1 MPSATRGRFLKKL
14 PPGPPQKLLI
24 MSQRLWDQV
33 KNTLLGR
40 ILRRLLS
47 PLKVFGNFK
56 KKKIYELTYFTKED
70 VKYQKQV
77 RKNRLTEKKIK
88 ALEKE
93 IESFEFQPKI
103 SVVMPVYNVEQKW
116 LEEAIE
122 SVFLQVYQNWELCI
136 ADDASPSPHIKEV
149 LSFFKDHYERV
160 KIKYLETNRGI
171 SGASNE
177 ALSLASGQYVALL
190 DHDDVLSRDSL
201 FEVVKLLN
209 AHPEAELIYTD
220 EDKLSMGGLHL
231 RPVFKPDWDPDLFLT
246 YNYICHLVVCKK
258 ELLERV
264 GGFRSGFE
272 GSQDYDL
279 LLRLTELTDK
289 IFHIPKVLYHWRMIP
304 GSAAFV
310 VDAKSKAFERAKRAL
325 EEALQRRGIQA
336 KVLEGKPKGTFVIRK
351 DDGAPNKK
359 FLRGVQGGSF
369 FQKAP
374 PWPPEARNEND

>member
-1 MPSATRGRFLKKL
+1 MG
-14 PPGPPQKLLI
+14 
-24 MSQRLWDQV
+24 QRLWDQV

-47 PLKVFGNFK
+47 PLKLFGNLK

-70 VKYQKQV
+70 IKYQKQV

-88 ALEKE
+88 TLEKE
-93 IESFEFQPKI
+93 IESFGFQPKI

-136 ADDASPSPHIKEV
+136 ADDASPSPHIKEI
-149 LSFFKDHYERV
+149 LNLFNDRDERV
-160 KIKYLETNRGI
+160 KIKYLETNQGI

-177 ALSLASGQYVALL
+177 ALSLATGEYVALL
-190 DHDDVLSRDSL
+190 DHDDVLSGDSL
-201 FEVVKLLN
+201 FEIVKLLN
-209 AHPEAELIYTD
+209 AHPETELIYTD

-246 YNYICHLVVCKK
+246 YNYICHLVVCKR
-258 ELLERV
+258 ELIERA
-264 GGFRSGFE
+264 GGFRLGFE

-279 LLRLTELTDK
+279 LLRVTELTDK

-310 VDAKSKAFERAKRAL
+310 VDAKSKAFERTKRAL
-325 EEALQRRGIQA
+325 EEALHRRGIRAEVQ
-336 KVLEGKPKGTFVIRK
+336 EGKNKGTFRI
-351 DDGAPNKK
+351 
-359 FLRGVQGGSF
+359 L
-369 FQKAP
+369 QKTV
-374 PWPPEARNEND
+374 NQ

>member
-1 MPSATRGRFLKKL
+1 MPWG
-14 PPGPPQKLLI
+14 I

-47 PLKVFGNFK
+47 PLKLFGNLK
-56 KKKIYELTYFTKED
+56 RKKIYELTYFTKED

-77 RKNRLTEKKIK
+77 RKNRLNEKKIK
-88 ALEKE
+88 TLEKE
-93 IESFEFQPKI
+93 IVSFEFQPKI

-122 SVFLQVYQNWELCI
+122 SVFLQVYQYWELCI

-149 LSFFKDHYERV
+149 LNFFKDRDERV
-160 KIKYLETNRGI
+160 KIKYLQTNRGI

-177 ALSLASGQYVALL
+177 ALSLATGQYVALL

-201 FEVVKLLN
+201 FELVKFLN
-209 AHPEAELIYTD
+209 IHPEAELIYTD

-246 YNYICHLVVCKK
+246 YNYICHLVICKR
-258 ELLERV
+258 ELVEQA
-264 GGFRSGFE
+264 GGFRLGFE

-325 EEALQRRGIQA
+325 EEALQRRGIRGE
-336 KVLEGKPKGTFVIRK
+336 VLDGETQGTFRIR
-351 DDGAPNKK
+351 
-359 FLRGVQGGSF
+359 RQ
-369 FQKAP
+369 Q
-374 PWPPEARNEND
+374 

>member
-1 MPSATRGRFLKKL
+1 MN
-14 PPGPPQKLLI
+14 
-24 MSQRLWDQV
+24 QRLWDQV
-33 KNTLLGR
+33 KNTLAGR

-47 PLKVFGNFK
+47 PLKWFENLK

-77 RKNRLTEKKIK
+77 RKNRLNEKKIK
-88 ALEKE
+88 TLEKE
-93 IESFEFQPKI
+93 IASFEFQPKI
-103 SVVMPVYNVEQKW
+103 SIVMPVYNVEQKW
-116 LEEAIE
+116 LEEAIG

-149 LSFFKDHYERV
+149 LDPFKDRDDRV
-160 KIKYLETNRGI
+160 KIKYLETNQGI

-177 ALSLASGQYVALL
+177 ALSLATGQYTALL
-190 DHDDVLSRDSL
+190 DHDDVLSQDSL
-201 FEVVKLLN
+201 FEIVKLLN
-209 AHPEAELIYTD
+209 THPEAELIYTD

-246 YNYICHLVVCKK
+246 YNYICHLVVCKR
-258 ELLERV
+258 ELVERS
-264 GGFRSGFE
+264 GRFRPGFE

-279 LLRLTELTDK
+279 LLRLTEFTDK

-336 KVLEGKPKGTFVIRK
+336 EVLDSESKGTFFI
-351 DDGAPNKK
+351 
-359 FLRGVQGGSF
+359 
-369 FQKAP
+369 QKLK
-374 PWPPEARNEND
+374 R

>member
-1 MPSATRGRFLKKL
+1 MNMA
-14 PPGPPQKLLI
+14 
-24 MSQRLWDQV
+24 QRLWDQV
-33 KNTLLGR
+33 KNTLPGR
-40 ILRRLLS
+40 VLRRLLS
-47 PLKVFGNFK
+47 PLKMFGNLK

-70 VKYQKQV
+70 IKYQKQV
-77 RKNRLTEKKIK
+77 RKNRITEKKIK
-88 ALEKE
+88 PLEKE

-122 SVFLQVYQNWELCI
+122 SIFSQVYQNWELCI

-149 LSFFKDHYERV
+149 LNLYKNRGKRV
-160 KIKYLETNRGI
+160 KIKYLESNRGI

-177 ALSLASGQYVALL
+177 ALSLTTGQYVALL
-190 DHDDVLSRDSL
+190 DHDDVMSRDSL
-201 FEVVKLLN
+201 FEIVKLLN

-231 RPVFKPDWDPDLFLT
+231 RPVFKPDWDPDLLLT
-246 YNYICHLVVCKK
+246 YNYICHLLVCKR
-258 ELLERV
+258 ELVERA
-264 GGFRSGFE
+264 GGFRLGFE

-279 LLRLTELTDK
+279 LLRMTELTDN

-325 EEALQRRGIQA
+325 EDALQRRGIRGE
-336 KVLEGKPKGTFVIRK
+336 VLDGETQGTFRIR
-351 DDGAPNKK
+351 
-359 FLRGVQGGSF
+359 RQ
-369 FQKAP
+369 Q
-374 PWPPEARNEND
+374 

>member
-1 MPSATRGRFLKKL
+1 
-14 PPGPPQKLLI
+14 

-47 PLKVFGNFK
+47 PLKAFGNLK

-70 VKYQKQV
+70 IKYQKQV
-77 RKNRLTEKKIK
+77 RKNRLTEKKINT
-88 ALEKE
+88 LETE

-116 LEEAIE
+116 LEGAIE

-149 LSFFKDHYERV
+149 LNLFKNRDERV
-160 KIKYLETNRGI
+160 KIKYSESNRGI

-177 ALSLASGQYVALL
+177 ALSLATGQYVALL
-190 DHDDVLSRDSL
+190 DHDDVLSGDSL
-201 FEVVKLLN
+201 FEIVKLLN

-258 ELLERV
+258 ELVERA
-264 GGFRSGFE
+264 GGFRLGFE

-310 VDAKSKAFERAKRAL
+310 VDAKSKAFERGKRAL
-325 EEALQRRGIQA
+325 EDALKRRGIRA
-336 KVLEGKPKGTFVIRK
+336 EVLDSKPKGTFRIRK
-351 DDGAPNKK
+351 QE
-359 FLRGVQGGSF
+359 L
-369 FQKAP
+369 
-374 PWPPEARNEND
+374 